1 LDPCG
6 WHYDKEGRLNENRVK
21 EKRLTRG
28 DNLYRLPVQVTQGER
43 LRMPIQ
49 RTYTNARANLAELL
63 DQVVDN
69 HEVVIISRKG
79 SEDVALISASELSS
93 LQETAHLLR
102 SPRNARRLLSALDRA
117 QSRTVEPQSV
127 GDVKRSVGLEKKR

>member
-1 LDPCG
+1 M
-6 WHYDKEGRLNENRVK
+6 NENRVK

-117 QSRTVEPQSV
+117 QSRTVEPQSA
-127 GDVKRSVGLEKKR
+127 GDVRRSLGLEEKR

>member
-1 LDPCG
+1 
-6 WHYDKEGRLNENRVK
+6 
-21 EKRLTRG
+21 
-28 DNLYRLPVQVTQGER
+28 
-43 LRMPIQ
+43 MPIQ

-102 SPRNARRLLSALDRA
+102 SPRNARRLLSALNRA
-117 QSRTVEPQSV
+117 LSKTGEPQSA
-127 GDVKRSVGLEKKR
+127 GDVRRSLGLEKKR

>member
-1 LDPCG
+1 MNG
-6 WHYDKEGRLNENRVK
+6 NRIK

-28 DNLYRLPVQVTQGER
+28 DNLYRLPVQVKQGER

-102 SPRNARRLLSALDRA
+102 SPRNARRLLSALNRA
-117 QSRTVEPQSV
+117 LSKTGEPQSV
-127 GDVKRSVGLEKKR
+127 GDVRRSLGLEKKR

>member
-1 LDPCG
+1 
-6 WHYDKEGRLNENRVK
+6 LNENRVK

-28 DNLYRLPVQVTQGER
+28 DNLYRLPVHVNQGER

-49 RTYTNARANLAELL
+49 KTYTNARANLAELL

-102 SPRNARRLLSALDRA
+102 SPRNARRLLSALNRA
-117 QSRTVEPQSV
+117 LSKTGEPQSV
-127 GDVKRSVGLEKKR
+127 GDVRRSLGFEEKR

>member
-1 LDPCG
+1 M
-6 WHYDKEGRLNENRVK
+6 NENRVK

-117 QSRTVEPQSV
+117 HSRTVEPQSV

>member
-1 LDPCG
+1 MNG
-6 WHYDKEGRLNENRVK
+6 NRIR

-28 DNLYRLPVQVTQGER
+28 DNLYRLHVQVKQGKR

-102 SPRNARRLLSALDRA
+102 SPRNAQRLLSALNRA
-117 QSRTVEPQSV
+117 QTRTGKPQSV
-127 GDVKRSVGLEKKR
+127 GDVSRSLGLEKKR